1 MFLRLFGCCHHAID
15 YVAQRLVADES
26 SGCGFFAWS
35 EFVVLRLAL
44 MLAVFIA
51 GGCWSV
57 NASVLAV
64 DSYTIQL

>member
-26 SGCGFFAWS
+26 SGYGFLAWS
-35 EFVVLRLAL
+35 EFVVLRMAL

-51 GGCWSV
+51 RGCWSV
-57 NASVLAV
+57 NSYVLAV
-64 DSYTIQL
+64 DPYTIPL